1 MSPRVHPSLAD
12 LALPLERLVALPG
25 NPRVGNVDAIAA
37 SYEEFGQLKPI
48 VVQPNDDG
56 TYTVVAG
63 NHQVEA
69 ARQLGWREIAAVQM
83 DADDEQAVAFAL
95 VDNRVTELGRTDPEL
110 LHDLLGEVV
119 AVYPEL
125 FDAVGWD
132 DFEYAALET
141 SVQQMT
147 DVASGAAGA
156 YVPPT
161 LVARPGDPLP
171 GAGGPQPDIAIGI
184 NGDGEEENQFVVP
197 AGVDQRSTIVA
208 GAPTMAEGQSGPR
221 KASFQYAI
229 VFDDGDQLKAWWDFV
244 RYLRGSPVYEG
255 ETIAARL
262 LAFIDAHSPT

>member
-1 MSPRVHPSLAD
+1 MSSGIHPKLAD
-12 LALPLERLVALPG
+12 LALPLEKMIALPG
-25 NPRVGNVDAIAA
+25 NPRIGNVDAIAA
-37 SYEEFGQLKPI
+37 SYDQFGQVKPI
-48 VVQPNDDG
+48 VVQPNGDG
-56 TYTVVAG
+56 TYTVIAG

-83 DADDEQAVAFAL
+83 DVDDEQAVAFAL

-119 AVYPEL
+119 SVYPEL

-156 YVPPT
+156 YVPPA
-161 LVARPGDPLP
+161 LVSRPGEPLAPP
-171 GAGGPQPDIAIGI
+171 GGQQPDIAIGI
-184 NGDGEEENQFVVP
+184 NGDGEEENQFVAP
-197 AGVDQRSTIVA
+197 AGVDHRATIVA
-208 GAPTMAEGQSGPR
+208 GAPGMAQGQSGPR

-244 RYLRGSPVYEG
+244 RFLRASPVYEG

-262 LAFIDAHSPT
+262 LAFIDAHAEI